1 MGERAIKLLLAPRFF
16 TTVEEITIANV
27 TMTANAPAYVLA
39 LDLGTTGNR
48 AILFDA
54 EGVIVSQA
62 YKELTQYYPQPGWL
76 EHDPREIWQDTY
88 LAMQTALQKAGVAA
102 SNVAAIG
109 MSVQR
114 ETCLLW
120 DKNTGRPLHNA
131 IVWQDR
137 RTAPLCNQLTEQGYA
152 AEISDRTGLVLDAYF
167 SATKLAWLLE
177 HIQRWQDPPI
187 DLDNVLAGTIDTWI
201 LWNLTG
207 GQVHATEHSNASRT
221 MLMNLAEQQWDN
233 RLLELFGIPAHLMP
247 SIQPSLGLFGYTKPE
262 LLGASVPI
270 TAILGDQ
277 QASLFAHGCDRP
289 GLLKCTYGTGC
300 FLIAHTGEQLP
311 RSKNQLLS
319 TIAWTQSDTQGSQEN
334 SSLHHKVG
342 YALEG
347 SMFTTGAC
355 IQWLRDGIKVITAAA
370 DTELMARQVANNGGV
385 YFVPALSGLG
395 APHWDMSA
403 RGAFFG
409 ITGGVQREHMVRSV
423 LEAIAYQ
430 VKEVVQ
436 AINQDSGTDIALL
449 KVDGGA
455 CQNDFLMQFQADALG
470 IPVERP
476 KVLDASAQGAA
487 FAAGLAVG
495 FWQDYAAL
503 TSSRQIDQI
512 FQPGEGVT
520 QAQDN
525 FTTWLEAV
533 RRAKHWAN

>member
-1 MGERAIKLLLAPRFF
+1 
-16 TTVEEITIANV
+16 
-27 TMTANAPAYVLA
+27 MTQTAPAYVLS

-54 EGVIVSQA
+54 QGAIISQA
-62 YKELTQYYPQPGWL
+62 YKELTQFYPQPGWL
-76 EHDPREIWQDTY
+76 EHDPREIWQDTCW
-88 LAMQTALQKAGVAA
+88 AMQTALQKAGVSA

-109 MSVQR
+109 ISVQR

-120 DKNTGRPLHNA
+120 DKTTGRPLHNA

-137 RTAPLCNQLTEQGYA
+137 RTAPLCNKLTEQGYA
-152 AEISDRTGLVLDAYF
+152 AEISYRTGLVLDAYF
-167 SATKLAWLLE
+167 SATKLAWLLN
-177 HIQRWQDPPI
+177 HIQPQNPPI

-207 GQVHATEHSNASRT
+207 GQIHATEHSNASRT
-221 MLMNLAEQQWDN
+221 MLMNLAERQWDSK
-233 RLLELFGIPAHLMP
+233 LLELFGIPAHLMP
-247 SIQPSLGLFGYTKPE
+247 KIQPSLGLFGYTKPE
-262 LLGASVPI
+262 LLGESVPI
-270 TAILGDQ
+270 TAMLGDQ

-300 FLIAHTGEQLP
+300 FLVAHTGEVLP
-311 RSKNQLLS
+311 RSQHQLLS
-319 TIAWTQSDTQGSQEN
+319 TIAWTQGNQF
-334 SSLHHKVG
+334 G

-355 IQWLRDGIKVITAAA
+355 IQWLRDGIRIITAAD
-370 DTELMARQVANNGGV
+370 DTEAMARKVADNGGV

-395 APHWDMSA
+395 APHWDMTA

-409 ITGGVQREHMVRSV
+409 ITGGVQREHLVRSV
-423 LEAIAYQ
+423 LEAIAFQ
-430 VKEVVQ
+430 VKEVVEV
-436 AINQDSGTDIALL
+436 INQDSGIPINLL

-455 CQNDFLMQFQADALG
+455 CQNDFLMQFQADVLG

-495 FWQDYAAL
+495 FWQDYGNLVA
-503 TSSRQIDQI
+503 SRQIDRI
-512 FQPGEGVT
+512 FQPGEGVS
-520 QAQDN
+520 QAQAN
-525 FTTWLEAV
+525 FQTWLKAV
-533 RRAKHWAN
+533 ERAKYWG

>member
-1 MGERAIKLLLAPRFF
+1 M
-16 TTVEEITIANV
+16 VEEITIANV

-88 LAMQTALQKAGVAA
+88 WAMQTALQKAGVAA

-109 MSVQR
+109 ISVQR

-152 AEISDRTGLVLDAYF
+152 AEISDRTGLLLDAYF

-177 HIQRWQDPPI
+177 HIQRWQAPPI

-207 GQVHATEHSNASRT
+207 GQVHETEHSNASRT
-221 MLMNLAEQQWDN
+221 MLMNLAEQQWDST
-233 RLLELFGIPAHLMP
+233 LLELFGIPAHLMP

-277 QASLFAHGCDRP
+277 QASLFAHGGDRP

-512 FQPGEGVT
+512 FQPGEGAT

-525 FTTWLEAV
+525 FKTWLEAV

>member
-1 MGERAIKLLLAPRFF
+1 
-16 TTVEEITIANV
+16 
-27 TMTANAPAYVLA
+27 MTQTAPAYVLS

-54 EGVIVSQA
+54 QGAIVNQA
-62 YKELTQYYPQPGWL
+62 YKELTQFYPQPGWL
-76 EHDPREIWQDTY
+76 EHDPREIWQDTCW
-88 LAMQTALQKAGVAA
+88 AMQTALQKAGVSA

-109 MSVQR
+109 ISVQR

-120 DKNTGRPLHNA
+120 DKTTGRPLHNA

-152 AEISDRTGLVLDAYF
+152 AQISYRTGLVLDAYF
-167 SATKLAWLLE
+167 SATKLAWLLN
-177 HIQRWQDPPI
+177 HIQPQNPPI

-207 GQVHATEHSNASRT
+207 GQIHATEHSNASRT
-221 MLMNLAEQQWDN
+221 MLMNLAERQWDSK
-233 RLLELFGIPAHLMP
+233 LLEIFGIPAHLMP
-247 SIQPSLGLFGYTKPE
+247 KILPSLGLFGYTQPE
-262 LLGASVPI
+262 LLGESVPI
-270 TAILGDQ
+270 TAMFGDQ
-277 QASLFAHGCDRP
+277 QASLFAHGCNRP

-300 FLIAHTGEQLP
+300 FLVAHTGEVLA
-311 RSKNQLLS
+311 RSKHQLLS
-319 TIAWTQSDTQGSQEN
+319 TIAWTQGNQF
-334 SSLHHKVG
+334 G

-355 IQWLRDGIKVITAAA
+355 IQWLRDGIQIITAAA
-370 DTELMARQVANNGGV
+370 DTQAMARKVADNGGV

-395 APHWDMSA
+395 APHWDMTA

-423 LEAIAYQ
+423 LEAIAFQ
-430 VKEVVQ
+430 VKEVVEV
-436 AINQDSGTDIALL
+436 INQDSGTAINLL

-455 CQNDFLMQFQADALG
+455 CQNDFLMQFQADVLG

-495 FWQDYAAL
+495 FWQDYGNLVA
-503 TSSRQIDQI
+503 SRQIDRI
-512 FQPGEGVT
+512 FQPGEGVR
-520 QAQDN
+520 QAQAN
-525 FTTWLEAV
+525 FNTWLKAV
-533 RRAKHWAN
+533 ERAKYWEC

>member
-1 MGERAIKLLLAPRFF
+1 
-16 TTVEEITIANV
+16 
-27 TMTANAPAYVLA
+27 MTADASAYVLA

-48 AILFDA
+48 AILFDNGGA
-54 EGVIVSQA
+54 IVSQA

-76 EHDPREIWQDTY
+76 EHDPREIWQDT
-88 LAMQTALQKAGVAA
+88 LWVMQTTLEKAGVKA
-102 SNVAAIG
+102 SEIAAIG

-120 DKNTGRPLHNA
+120 DKDTGRPLHNA

-137 RTAPLCNQLTEQGYA
+137 RTAPLCNQLREQGYA
-152 AEISDRTGLVLDAYF
+152 AKISDRTGLVLDAYF
-167 SATKLAWLLE
+167 SATKLAWILE
-177 HIQRWQDPPI
+177 HIQQQDPPI

-207 GQVHATEHSNASRT
+207 GEVHATEHSNASRT
-221 MLMNLAEQQWDN
+221 MLLNLRKQQWDGK
-233 RLLELFGIPAHLMP
+233 LLDLFGIPAHFMP
-247 SIQPSLGLFGYTKPE
+247 SIQPSLGLFGHTKPE
-262 LLGASVPI
+262 LLGDSVPI

-277 QASLFAHGCDRP
+277 QSSLFAHGCDRP

-300 FLIAHTGEQLP
+300 FLIAHTGDQLK
-311 RSKNQLLS
+311 RSQNQLLS
-319 TIAWTQSDTQGSQEN
+319 TIAWTQTD
-334 SSLHHKVG
+334 SSSHHKVG

-347 SMFTTGAC
+347 SMFTAGAC
-355 IQWLRDGIKVITAAA
+355 IQWLRDGIKLITAAA
-370 DTELMARQVANNGGV
+370 DTEPMATRVADNGGV

-436 AINQDSGTDIALL
+436 AINQDSNTEIARL

-455 CQNDFLMQFQADALG
+455 CQNNFLMQFQADVLG

-476 KVLDASAQGAA
+476 QVLDASAQGAA

-495 FWQDYAAL
+495 FWQDYAPL
-503 TSSRQIDQI
+503 TASRQVDHV
-512 FQPGEGVT
+512 FEPSANAT
-520 QAQDN
+520 QAQEN
-525 FTTWLEAV
+525 FQIWLKAV
-533 RRAKHWAN
+533 GRAKHWVN

>member
-1 MGERAIKLLLAPRFF
+1 M
-16 TTVEEITIANV
+16 TEE
-27 TMTANAPAYVLA
+27 APAYILA

-54 EGVIVSQA
+54 KGTIVSQA

-76 EHDPREIWQDTY
+76 EHDPREIWQDTVW
-88 LAMQTALQKAGVAA
+88 AMQTALQKAGVSAA
-102 SNVAAIG
+102 DVAAIG

-120 DKNTGRPLHNA
+120 DKATGRPLHNA

-137 RTAPLCNQLTEQGYA
+137 RTAPLCNQLTEQGHA

-177 HIQRWQDPPI
+177 HIQQQQDPLI
-187 DLDNVLAGTIDTWI
+187 DLDHVLAGTIDTWI

-221 MLMNLAEQQWDN
+221 MLMNLAEQKWDN
-233 RLLELFGIPAHLMP
+233 KLLELFGIPAQLMP
-247 SIQPSLGLFGYTKPE
+247 QIQPSLGLFGYTKPE
-262 LLGASVPI
+262 LLGESVAI

-277 QASLFAHGCDRP
+277 QAALFAHGCDRP

-311 RSKNQLLS
+311 RSQNQLLS
-319 TIAWTQSDTQGSQEN
+319 TIAWTQADVGKEDAGSF
-334 SSLHHKVG
+334 STDVAASTAPHYKVG

-347 SMFTTGAC
+347 SMFTAGAC
-355 IQWLRDGIKVITAAA
+355 IQWLRDGIKIITASA
-370 DTELMARQVANNGGV
+370 DTEAMAQRVADNGGV

-430 VKEVVQ
+430 VREVVQ
-436 AINQDSGTDIALL
+436 AINQDSGTPIDRL

-455 CQNDFLMQFQADALG
+455 CQNNFLMQFQADVLG

-476 KVLDASAQGAA
+476 EVLDASAQGAA
-487 FAAGLAVG
+487 LAAGLAVG
-495 FWQDYAAL
+495 FWQDYATL
-503 TSSRQIDQI
+503 TSSRSVDRI
-512 FQPGEGVT
+512 FQPGEGVS
-520 QAQDN
+520 QSQEN
-525 FTTWLEAV
+525 FQTWLEAV
-533 RRAKHWAN
+533 KRAKHWAR

>member
-1 MGERAIKLLLAPRFF
+1 MS
-16 TTVEEITIANV
+16 
-27 TMTANAPAYVLA
+27 ANAPAYVLA

-54 EGVIVSQA
+54 EGAIVSQA

-76 EHDPREIWQDTY
+76 EHDPREIWQDTCW
-88 LAMQTALQKAGVAA
+88 AMQTALQKAGVTA

-120 DKNTGRPLHNA
+120 DKSTGRPLYNA

-137 RTAPLCNQLTEQGYA
+137 RTAPLCNQLREQGYA
-152 AEISDRTGLVLDAYF
+152 SEISDRTGLVLDAYF

-177 HIQRWQDPPI
+177 HIQGQDPPI
-187 DLDNVLAGTIDTWI
+187 DLDNILAGTIDTWI

-221 MLMNLAEQQWDN
+221 MLMNLALQQWDSK
-233 RLLELFGIPAHLMP
+233 LLELFGIPAGLMP
-247 SIQPSLGLFGYTKPE
+247 EIQPSLGLFGYTKPE
-262 LLGASVPI
+262 LLGNSVPI

-311 RSKNQLLS
+311 RSQNQLLS
-319 TIAWTQSDTQGSQEN
+319 TIAWTQVDAEEVREQGNRETGGYGKREEDLC
-334 SSLHHKVG
+334 SLAQPRYKVG

-347 SMFTTGAC
+347 SMFTAGAC
-355 IQWLRDGIKVITAAA
+355 IQWLRDGIKIITAST
-370 DTELMARQVANNGGV
+370 DTEPMARRVADNGGV

-423 LEAIAYQ
+423 LEAIAFQ

-436 AINQDSGTDIALL
+436 AINQDSGTEITLL

-455 CQNDFLMQFQADALG
+455 CQNDFLMQFQADVLG
-470 IPVERP
+470 ISVERP
-476 KVLDASAQGAA
+476 EVLDASAQGAA
-487 FAAGLAVG
+487 FAAGLAIG

-503 TSSRQIDQI
+503 TSSRQINHI

-520 QAQDN
+520 QAQEN
-525 FTTWLEAV
+525 FNTWLEAV
-533 RRAKHWAN
+533 KRAKHWST

>member
-1 MGERAIKLLLAPRFF
+1 
-16 TTVEEITIANV
+16 
-27 TMTANAPAYVLA
+27 MTANNPAYVLA

-54 EGVIVSQA
+54 EGAIVSQA

-76 EHDPREIWQDTY
+76 EHDPREIWQDICW
-88 LAMQTALQKAGVAA
+88 AIQSCLQKAGVKA
-102 SNVAAIG
+102 SDIAAIG

-114 ETCLLW
+114 DTCLLW
-120 DKNTGRPLHNA
+120 DRSTGRPLHNA

-137 RTAPLCNQLTEQGYA
+137 RTAPLCNQLTQQGHA

-177 HIQRWQDPPI
+177 HIQRWQDPSV

-207 GQVHATEHSNASRT
+207 GEVHATDHSNASRT
-221 MLMNLAEQQWDN
+221 MLLNLAELQWDSK
-233 RLLELFGIPAHLMP
+233 LLELFGIPAHLMP
-247 SIQPSLGLFGYTKPE
+247 SIQPSLGLFGYTQPE
-262 LLGASVPI
+262 LLGESVPI

-300 FLIAHTGEQLP
+300 FLIAHTGEQLQ
-311 RSKNQLLS
+311 RSQNQLLS
-319 TIAWTQSDTQGSQEN
+319 TIAWTQSGGVGEGGRGRGGEGEN
-334 SSLHHKVG
+334 FAPSPSHKVG

-347 SMFTTGAC
+347 SMFTAGAC
-355 IQWLRDGIKVITAAA
+355 IQWLRDGIQIITASA
-370 DTELMARQVANNGGV
+370 DTESMAQRVADNGGV

-436 AINQDSGTDIALL
+436 AINQDSGTDINLL

-455 CQNDFLMQFQADALG
+455 CQNNFLMQFQANVLG

-476 KVLDASAQGAA
+476 EVLDASAQGAA

-495 FWQDYAAL
+495 FWQDYTTL
-503 TSSRQIDQI
+503 TASRKSDRI
-512 FQPGEGVT
+512 FQPDEGAT
-520 QAQDN
+520 EAQNN
-525 FTTWLEAV
+525 FQTWLEAV
-533 RRAKHWAN
+533 GRAKHWIQ